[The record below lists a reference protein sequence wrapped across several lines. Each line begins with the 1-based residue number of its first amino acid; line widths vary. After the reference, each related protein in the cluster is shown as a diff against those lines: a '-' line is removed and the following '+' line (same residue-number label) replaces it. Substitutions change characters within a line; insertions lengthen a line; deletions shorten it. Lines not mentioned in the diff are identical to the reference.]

1 MQETLSCSA
10 LVKTYRLNL
19 KLHFIVFLRI
29 LKTKKNI
36 ISKTYLY
43 LQKFNLRRTKSF
55 PNKNFVVCLMYLN
68 VSSVN
73 CQTNTIDYQETRT
86 DTLTDGSA
94 ILSRS
99 YLQSCLTVVLLNVVT
114 QLQIFRTVVKHHSL
128 RNMTIQERGVHRI
141 FYYAHPQF
149 NVVFFTHKVL
159 IWL

>member
-1 MQETLSCSA
+1 MHARTFNLLKKLSYFIVTRWNFLTHKFTFSPTLCNPKSYGDEYIYCYIYIEKKSKFAIMQETLSWSA

-68 VSSVN
+68 VSNVN

-99 YLQSCLTVVLLNVVT
+99 YL
-114 QLQIFRTVVKHHSL
+114 
-128 RNMTIQERGVHRI
+128 
-141 FYYAHPQF
+141 
-149 NVVFFTHKVL
+149 
-159 IWL
+159 